1 VSWRYPWSPRS
12 SQIQTTGSAAALLD
26 GANRTR
32 PPGTAGWLA
41 TALLTF
47 LLALTLAG
55 AVILFGRDLMDVKAV
70 ATRMQLAVLPQVMVQ
85 HQRAIWIENLRSA
98 AQVVVYA
105 PQHQT
110 RQDALS
116 KAEQLAANVTD
127 LQTANGAVLTRAW
140 TLIRRAAAGADEAER
155 IDAEIRQRLHEAD
168 SVISDMS
175 ANLGSIVEDSAGTL
189 ARLIREVLS
198 AGDQDGLSRE
208 TLEEVLAINTT
219 SQDLLASL
227 DRGRILLTEARTMT
241 DAADLDQA
249 ARHFDGVGR
258 QLTLRV
264 GTLRGNSDYE
274 YLPARIE
281 QFVNLVVIFEL
292 RRQWLEAREEA
303 ITASMAAMLE
313 LGRLRET
320 LHANAADT
328 AEHSVAAITG
338 NLRRIERSAK
348 GGLVALALI
357 GLFVA
362 VSYRQ
367 TRPTFGRAAVDTED
381 GAEHRADEVARAQL
395 RATLG
400 SLEAFLAEHANLE
413 HLRHNLPIKLKQ
425 TASGVLEHLASAASR
440 SLAVAEPAPAG
451 PNGYPYC
458 PCPPSPPAAPVAGPE
473 SPSPEQ
479 PLPEQWSVPEVVE
492 LVKEI
497 AAESSTAALLAMHE
511 SVCAIRRT
519 GRKADSDGSGHGR
532 PHRTARTGDL
542 ALALRALEAA
552 TDVAGSTTEQVNL
565 ALGEMNALAR
575 RANGGDE
582 QGEADRTLAEINH
595 KIDGLRAALTA
606 TRAMLR
612 SRSSGAA

>member
-12 SQIQTTGSAAALLD
+12 SRARVQTTGSAAALLD

-32 PPGTAGWLA
+32 PTTGGWLA
-41 TALLTF
+41 TAVVTF
-47 LLALTLAG
+47 LLTATLAG
-55 AVILFGRDLMDVKAV
+55 AVLLFGRDLLDIKAV

-85 HQRAIWIENLRSA
+85 HRRAIWIENLRSA

-105 PQHQT
+105 PQPKT

-140 TLIRRAAAGADEAER
+140 TLIRRAAARADEAER
-155 IDAEIRQRLHEAD
+155 VDAEIRERLHEAD
-168 SVISDMS
+168 SVISDTS

-241 DAADLDQA
+241 DAAALDEA
-249 ARHFDGVGR
+249 ALHFRSIGR

-264 GTLRGNSDYE
+264 STLRGNSDYE

-281 QFVNLVVIFEL
+281 QFVNLVVIFKL

-328 AEHSVAAITG
+328 AEHSVAAIAG

-367 TRPTFGRAAVDTED
+367 TRQQAAVGSED
-381 GAEHRADEVARAQL
+381 GAEHRADQVARAQL

-400 SLEAFLAEHANLE
+400 SLEAFLVEHANLE

-425 TASGVLEHLASAASR
+425 TASGVLEHLASAESR

-451 PNGYPYC
+451 ANGYPYR
-458 PCPPSPPAAPVAGPE
+458 PGSPSPPAAPVAGPGVAIARAVVGPRGGRAGQGDRCRKQHRGAVGDARE
-473 SPSPEQ
+473 RVRDPEDWTRGGFGWVRRR
-479 PLPEQWSVPEVVE
+479 P
-492 LVKEI
+492 
-497 AAESSTAALLAMHE
+497 AASD
-511 SVCAIRRT
+511 RQ
-519 GRKADSDGSGHGR
+519 GR
-532 PHRTARTGDL
+532 
-542 ALALRALEAA
+542 
-552 TDVAGSTTEQVNL
+552 
-565 ALGEMNALAR
+565 
-575 RANGGDE
+575 
-582 QGEADRTLAEINH
+582 
-595 KIDGLRAALTA
+595 
-606 TRAMLR
+606 
-612 SRSSGAA
+612 

>member
-1 VSWRYPWSPRS
+1 M
-12 SQIQTTGSAAALLD
+12 
-26 GANRTR
+26 
-32 PPGTAGWLA
+32 A
-41 TALLTF
+41 TALVTF
-47 LLALTLAG
+47 LLTATLAG
-55 AVILFGRDLMDVKAV
+55 AVLLFGRDLLDIKAV

-85 HQRAIWIENLRSA
+85 HRRAIWIENLRSA

-105 PQHQT
+105 PKPET

-140 TLIRRAAAGADEAER
+140 TLIRRAAARADEAER
-155 IDAEIRQRLHEAD
+155 IDAEIRERLHETD
-168 SVISDMS
+168 SLISDMS

-189 ARLIREVLS
+189 ARLIREALS
-198 AGDQDGLSRE
+198 AGDQDGLSKE

-241 DAADLDQA
+241 DTAALDEA
-249 ARHFDGVGR
+249 ALHFRSIGR

-264 GTLRGNSDYE
+264 STLRGNSDYE

-281 QFVNLVVIFEL
+281 QFVNLMVIFKL

-328 AEHSVAAITG
+328 AEHSVAAIAG

-367 TRPTFGRAAVDTED
+367 TRQQVRAGRAA
-381 GAEHRADEVARAQL
+381 RRMAQSIGPT
-395 RATLG
+395 RWRG
-400 SLEAFLAEHANLE
+400 RN
-413 HLRHNLPIKLKQ
+413 
-425 TASGVLEHLASAASR
+425 SAPRSVRSR
-440 SLAVAEPAPAG
+440 RS
-451 PNGYPYC
+451 
-458 PCPPSPPAAPVAGPE
+458 S
-473 SPSPEQ
+473 
-479 PLPEQWSVPEVVE
+479 
-492 LVKEI
+492 
-497 AAESSTAALLAMHE
+497 SSTPI
-511 SVCAIRRT
+511 SSICATIC
-519 GRKADSDGSGHGR
+519 
-532 PHRTARTGDL
+532 
-542 ALALRALEAA
+542 
-552 TDVAGSTTEQVNL
+552 
-565 ALGEMNALAR
+565 
-575 RANGGDE
+575 
-582 QGEADRTLAEINH
+582 
-595 KIDGLRAALTA
+595 
-606 TRAMLR
+606 
-612 SRSSGAA
+612 RSS

>member
-1 VSWRYPWSPRS
+1 M
-12 SQIQTTGSAAALLD
+12 
-26 GANRTR
+26 
-32 PPGTAGWLA
+32 A
-41 TALLTF
+41 TALVTF
-47 LLALTLAG
+47 LLAATLAG
-55 AVILFGRDLMDVKAV
+55 AVLLFGRDLLDIKAV

-85 HQRAIWIENLRSA
+85 HRRAIWIENLRSA

-105 PQHQT
+105 PQPKM

-140 TLIRRAAAGADEAER
+140 TLIRRAAASADAAER
-155 IDAEIRQRLHEAD
+155 IDAEIRERLHEAD

-241 DAADLDQA
+241 DAAELDQA
-249 ARHFDGVGR
+249 ALHFNGIGR

-281 QFVNLVVIFEL
+281 QFIDLVVIFEL
-292 RRQWLEAREEA
+292 RRQWLEARDEA

-328 AEHSVAAITG
+328 AEDSVAAITG
-338 NLRRIERSAK
+338 NVRRIERSAK

-367 TRPTFGRAAVDTED
+367 TRQPPFRRAAVDSGD

-425 TASGVLEHLASAASR
+425 TASGVLEHIASAGSPA
-440 SLAVAEPAPAG
+440 LAVAEGAPAG
-451 PNGYPYC
+451 PNGYPYR
-458 PCPPSPPAAPVAGPE
+458 PCSPRPPPAPVAGPE
-473 SPSPEQ
+473 L

-519 GRKADSDGSGHGR
+519 GREADADGSGAGR
-532 PHRTARTGDL
+532 RHRPARTGDL

-582 QGEADRTLAEINH
+582 RGEADRTLAEINH